1 MEKREERKKEKV
13 EVSEGEM
20 EETQE
25 GIHQDILFQDVPTR
39 RVPLS

>member
-1 MEKREERKKEKV
+1 MEEKERKKEKV

-20 EETQE
+20 KETQE